1 MHSQLR
7 SLVNVISYIIIL
19 CSLAKVIQA
28 LNEDQIGLHDW
39 SLQFIGRPVEVLLSA
54 SQSGSSRSLIY
65 TYTEQNV
72 LAAIDLNYGE
82 IAWRQVF
89 ENNPNG
95 TISSALTVGDEVCVL
110 LSRGRSL
117 RCYDSLTGA
126 FKWEKWFG
134 GKNGNAGSCVGISKS
149 SESSKDVNQIVC
161 ANADGIYAV
170 NTKTRNILWEVK
182 SSRAYKRY
190 AFTSHSGEV
199 VVVGVNQDKITI
211 KRLSVDTG
219 EAKENDIERSISMDP
234 MGFECKLV
242 QPASQVAPFVICYD
256 PVRKQLF
263 SQSSGESSRAPHIVS
278 IDTFGELPVDAE
290 NVSLHDLEVD
300 GLFSLSAGG
309 VSLLLQIHTNGEIKL
324 VQRFTGPVT
333 ACSST
338 EIVALEVANKEAT
351 LGAAVFDAR
360 GSTKIS
366 SSSEPFVFPHSFGN
380 AQRAVFVPRKDSS
393 CGKPSVIFLTDS
405 GVIGYF
411 SQGKLLWQRDEAL
424 SMITTAA
431 IVDLPISDI
440 EALVEEEFEQKG
452 SFLLRFSKRLVSQA
466 LQLQKF
472 AEVFVR
478 RLQAGL
484 RTGKFFQ
491 KDQLERDYFNTHK
504 IIVGITGEGKVIGMD
519 SRNGNILYSLQVDNF
534 VAPQDRPVQFYLQR
548 TGAHAPFPSQAVIV
562 GADRRTGNGVLFFF
576 DCVTGE
582 QLNSPVRMNR
592 PVLQSGLIP
601 VMTND
606 HLEGIFVLDE
616 DLNVEVHPALSSAE
630 IVEFL
635 SKTLHILY
643 TDPKTG
649 VSRGF
654 RVKQVNQQK
663 GWKAVELWSSTLAS
677 NGELI
682 ASIAPKRPHD
692 AVHSQGKVLADRR
705 VLYKYINPNLVAVVV
720 EGLDESKKP
729 YLKMIGMDGITGRV
743 LVSQTYRRARG
754 PCHLIHA
761 ENWLMLSYWNEKVRQ
776 SEITVVEM
784 YRGFDKPNKT
794 YFSSL
799 ESHEKPNIS
808 IASFRLP
815 GFVDSMKDSVTV
827 EGIAHKD
834 IIVALS
840 CGSIMRIP
848 KFLLDPRRPMIP
860 TQAEREEGLIPY
872 APELPMVTENI
883 INYYKKAYRI
893 RGIVTEV
900 AGLESLSLIFAFGLD
915 LCFTRVTPSALFD
928 VLSDSFDYWILSV
941 VMLVLTVASVIVR
954 NLANAKALK
963 HAWK

>member
-1 MHSQLR
+1 MDSQLR
-7 SLVNVISYIIIL
+7 SLLNVISCLIVL

-28 LNEDQIGLHDW
+28 IHEDQIGLHDW
-39 SLQFIGRPVEVLLSA
+39 SLQFIGRPIEVLLSA
-54 SQSGSSRSLIY
+54 SQSGASRSLVY

-72 LAAIDLNYGE
+72 LAAIDVNYGE

-89 ENNPNG
+89 ENNANG
-95 TISSALTVGDEVCVL
+95 TISSAVTVGEEICVL
-110 LSRGRSL
+110 LNRGRSL

-134 GKNGNAGSCVGISKS
+134 GKSGNSGSCVGITKTT
-149 SESSKDVNQIVC
+149 ESPKDANRIVC
-161 ANADGIYAV
+161 ANSDGMYAV
-170 NTKTRNILWEVK
+170 NTKTKNTLWDVRSPNIL
-182 SSRAYKRY
+182 KRY
-190 AFTSHSGEV
+190 AFASHSGEL
-199 VVVGVNQDKITI
+199 VVVGINQDKLTI
-211 KRLSVDTG
+211 KRLSSETG
-219 EAKENDIERSISMDP
+219 EAKENDIERSVSIDP
-234 MGFECKLV
+234 LRSECRLV
-242 QPASQVAPFVICYD
+242 QPASQVSPFVICYNAAQ
-256 PVRKQLF
+256 RQLL
-263 SQSSGESSRAPHIVS
+263 SQSSGESSREPHLISVHEL
-278 IDTFGELPVDAE
+278 GEFPVE
-290 NVSLHDLEVD
+290 GKNVSLQNLETD

-309 VSLLLQIHTNGEIKL
+309 VSLLLQIHPNGEIKL
-324 VQRFTGPVT
+324 VQRFVGSVT
-333 ACSST
+333 SCSGT
-338 EIVALEVANKEAT
+338 EVLALEVANKRAT
-351 LGAAVFDAR
+351 LGTAAFDSR
-360 GSTKIS
+360 GFTTVSLT
-366 SSSEPFVFPHSFGN
+366 SEPFSFPSAYGN
-380 AQRAVFVPRKDSS
+380 AQRAVFIPRKDSS
-393 CGKPSVIFLTDS
+393 CAKPSVLFWSDS
-405 GVIGYF
+405 DVIGYF
-411 SQGKLLWQRDEAL
+411 TQGKILWQRDEAL
-424 SMITTAA
+424 STIETAA

-440 EALVEEEFEQKG
+440 EALVEQEFEEKG
-452 SFLLRFSKRLVSQA
+452 SFIVRFTKRLLSQA
-466 LQLQKF
+466 LQLKKF
-472 AEVFVR
+472 AEVIVR

-504 IIVGITGEGKVIGMD
+504 IIVGITGKGKIVGMD
-519 SRNGNILYSLQVDNF
+519 SRNGNILYSLQAENLVS
-534 VAPQDRPVQFYLQR
+534 PKDRPVQFYLQR

-562 GADRRTGNGVLFFF
+562 GVDKTGDGVLFFF

-582 QLNSPVRMNR
+582 ELGPAVRMNR
-592 PVLQSGLIP
+592 PILQSGLIP

-606 HLEGIFVLDE
+606 HLEAIFVLDE
-616 DLNVEVHPALSSAE
+616 DLNVEIHPALDSAE
-630 IVEFL
+630 TAEFL
-635 SKTLHILY
+635 TRTLHIFY
-643 TDPKTG
+643 TDPRTG
-649 VSRGF
+649 VTRGF
-654 RVKQVNQQK
+654 RVKRMNQ
-663 GWKAVELWSSTLAS
+663 GWKAVELWNSTLVS
-677 NGELI
+677 HGESVV
-682 ASIAPKRPHD
+682 AVAPKRPHD

-720 EGLDESKKP
+720 EGLDDVKKP
-729 YLKMIGMDGITGRV
+729 YLKMVGMDGITGRV
-743 LVSQTYRRARG
+743 LISQTYRRARG
-754 PCHLIHA
+754 PCQLIHA

-776 SEITVVEM
+776 SEINVVEM

-808 IASFRLP
+808 TASFRLP
-815 GFVDSMKDSVTV
+815 GFVDAMKDSVTV
-827 EGIAHKD
+827 EGITYKD

-840 CGSIMRIP
+840 SGSIMRIP

-893 RGIVTEV
+893 RGMVTEV
-900 AGLESLSLIFAFGLD
+900 AGLESLSLVFAFGLD